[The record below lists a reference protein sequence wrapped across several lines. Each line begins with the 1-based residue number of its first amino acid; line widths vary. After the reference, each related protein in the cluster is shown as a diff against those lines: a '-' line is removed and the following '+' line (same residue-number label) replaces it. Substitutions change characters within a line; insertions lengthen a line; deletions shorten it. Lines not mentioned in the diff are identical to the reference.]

1 MVQLQAW
8 MAAAGAVPAL
18 IFARATSNRGKI
30 AAEDFEEGGC
40 AVTM

>member
-18 IFARATSNRGKI
+18 IFARAASGRGKPRKKEI
-30 AAEDFEEGGC
+30 EAEG
-40 AVTM
+40 